1 MAGSY
6 SNLQFQM
13 YYRGAGAPLRIIVYL
28 QAGSSGYSWDSNT
41 SFSMSYQTY
50 KSNFSA
56 PATEMGSMPIKP
68 SDMVNRPSYIKSSL
82 SSGEW
87 CTIYDSDFVPNAY
100 TKYGPFWTVP
110 PAGYYKNL
118 TIGNTTNRI
127 NNNHGDQISTFTIGM
142 KYLTAGSTEPHITI
156 TTRAPNYDINMVYEF
171 VAHAGS
177 SRVVIGE
184 TTETS
189 FYLPIPLEPFAE
201 DITNSDSKT
210 YDVRMNV
217 YGTRSTGA
225 RWQLYHYNPG
235 TGTNV
240 AIPSTVKPT
249 ISSVA
254 PSDSQGYRN
263 EYGVYIATKSILQAS
278 VNASGIYGST
288 ITKVE
293 HQIDD
298 KNVSTTDP
306 SITKLIGT
314 LNSSGSRT
322 LKTTVTDSRGHT
334 ATRNTAIT
342 VTPYVIPTLFFQ
354 ANRWDTT
361 NNEVSDDST
370 VVRLVATGT
379 ISSIN
384 GHSVGGTL
392 TIKRRLKDASS
403 WTTVGTYSV
412 SGPSFTKQ
420 VNISGQ
426 SIDNWYE
433 YQATLTDEF
442 GTQLINDASVGNAT
456 PILEFNGSGK
466 GIGIGTVA
474 PSDGLDIGMRANFQ
488 DTSGN
493 QYTSIRI
500 SDPAGDNTVN
510 LACLNGDALWLL
522 ENVLGSYDRAAIY
535 SHIFMRNDKALG
547 WLTSSGAETS
557 VLKMNTSNRIEFNWT
572 SGGLGG
578 RVFKQIWS
586 GTWSGGS
593 ITVSEA
599 PYYNLFGFNFGNP
612 SGQSW
617 TGLGFRNSNTIHAFT
632 FSWNSS
638 GAPIAS
644 VAVKITANGT
654 SLSLTGKSQVGLWL
668 NEWDKNAL
676 QSNAGITKIWGI
688 L

>member
-1 MAGSY
+1 MAGSFT
-6 SNLQFQM
+6 NLQFQM

-41 SFSMSYQTY
+41 SFSMTYQTY
-50 KSNFSA
+50 KSNASA
-56 PATEMGSMPIKP
+56 PAIEMGSLSIKP

-82 SSGEW
+82 SADEW
-87 CTIYDSDFVPNAY
+87 CTVYDSDFVPNAY
-100 TKYGPFWTVP
+100 TKYSPFWSVP

-118 TIGNTTNRI
+118 TIDSATNRI
-127 NNNHGDQISTFTIGM
+127 NYNHGDQISTFTIGM
-142 KYLTAGSTEPHITI
+142 KYLTAGSTAPHIAI

-184 TTETS
+184 TTSKS
-189 FYLPIPLEPFAE
+189 FDPKIPLEPFAE
-201 DITNSDSKT
+201 DITTSTSKT
-210 YDVRMNV
+210 YDIRMNV

-225 RWQLYHYNPG
+225 RWQLYYYNPG
-235 TGTNV
+235 TATNV
-240 AIPSTVKPT
+240 SIPNSVVPS
-249 ISSVA
+249 ISSVTH
-254 PSDSQGYRN
+254 SDTQSYHT
-263 EYGVYIATKSILQAS
+263 EYGDYIATKSILQAA

-306 SITKLIGT
+306 SSTTLIGM
-314 LNSSGSRT
+314 LNQSGSRT
-322 LKTTVTDSRGHT
+322 LKTTVTDSRGRT
-334 ATRNTAIT
+334 AVRNTTIT
-342 VTPYVIPTLFFQ
+342 VIPYVIPTLFFQ
-354 ANRWDTT
+354 ANRWDTI
-361 NNEVSDDST
+361 NNEASDDST
-370 VVRLVATGT
+370 VVRLVASGT

-384 GHSVGGTL
+384 GHAIGGSL
-392 TIKRRLKDASS
+392 TIKRRQKNTST

-420 VNISGQ
+420 VNVSGQ
-426 SIDNWYE
+426 SVDNRYE
-433 YQATLTDEF
+433 YQAILTNDF

-456 PILEFNGSGK
+456 PILEFHSSGK

-474 PSDGLDIGMRANFQ
+474 PSSGLDIGMRANFQ
-488 DTSGN
+488 DRSGSE
-493 QYTSIRI
+493 YTRIRI
-500 SDPAGDNTVN
+500 SDPSGDNTVN

-522 ENVLGSYDRAAIY
+522 ENVLGTFDTALIY
-535 SHIFMRNDKALG
+535 SHIFMRNNKDLG
-547 WLTSSGAETS
+547 WLTTSGGETS
-557 VLKMNTSNRIEFNWT
+557 ILKMNSSNQVELNWT
-572 SGGLGG
+572 SGGLRG

-617 TGLGFRNSNTIHAFT
+617 TGLGFKNSSTIHAFT

-638 GAPIAS
+638 AAPICS
-644 VAVKITANGT
+644 VAAKITVSGT
-654 SLSLTGKSQVGLWL
+654 TMTLSGKSQVGLWL

-676 QSNAGITKIWGI
+676 QPNAGITKIWGI